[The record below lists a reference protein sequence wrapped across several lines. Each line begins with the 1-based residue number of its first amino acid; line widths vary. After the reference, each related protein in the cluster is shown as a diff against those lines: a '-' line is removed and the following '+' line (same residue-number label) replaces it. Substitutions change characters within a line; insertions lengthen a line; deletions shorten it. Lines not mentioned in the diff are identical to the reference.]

1 MLFCSKSE
9 AGIINEA
16 PVQAHIPVDVSGKII
31 LGGGFRLPIQTVD
44 TGAIRT
50 GGGFRLPVRTAD
62 TGVIRM
68 GGGFRLPVR
77 GA

>member
-1 MLFCSKSE
+1 MLFCSK
-9 AGIINEA
+9 
-16 PVQAHIPVDVSGKII
+16 VQTGKVSDGPAQAD
-31 LGGGFRLPIQTVD
+31 GRASD
-44 TGAIRT
+44 TGTIVM

-62 TGVIRM
+62 NGTIRL